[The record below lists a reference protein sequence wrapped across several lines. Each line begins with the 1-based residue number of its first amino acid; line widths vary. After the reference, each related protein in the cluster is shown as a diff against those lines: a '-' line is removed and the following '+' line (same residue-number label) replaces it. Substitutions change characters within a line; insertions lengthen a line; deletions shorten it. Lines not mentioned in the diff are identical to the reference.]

1 MALVVKNP
9 PANAGDSRLL
19 FSPWVRKILW
29 RRKWLPTPLFL
40 PRKFH
45 GQRSLVDYSSRGH
58 KGLDTTEWLTLSLF
72 FFFPIYCLIGSFSF
86 LQIVAIDWLEISC
99 LSLPVSSWENI
110 WMPPDLWPLFC
121 LLISQVTDNES
132 AIIFLIT
139 LSTLGNKLCLRLEK
153 WTHFKWWGLES
164 KTLSMSVDSAPW

>member
-1 MALVVKNP
+1 MQETR
-9 PANAGDSRLL
+9 DSCSVPGSGRSSGEGNGYLPHYSCLENSMDRGAWWTIVHGVIKGWIRL
-19 FSPWVRKILW
+19 SDWH
-29 RRKWLPTPLFL
+29 
-40 PRKFH
+40 FH
-45 GQRSLVDYSSRGH
+45 
-58 KGLDTTEWLTLSLF
+58 F